1 MLAAVSEIAYDR
13 CGGLDCPLTQKIPL
27 LPAACLLTCLLC
39 VFLIL
44 PGCGFNPAPVSSRPQ
59 PPSQRVTYHVVAPGE
74 TLFAIA
80 WRYEKDLI
88 ALASSNGLPHP
99 YLIAA
104 GQRLTLD
111 TSIRVPPNQASPKQ
125 VVIYPSKSGRP
136 TSATSDSRVIK
147 KSATIGKIKSVPKQA
162 PGGKPI
168 ASYPK
173 LPVGPVT
180 WRWPVKGSVSRYYD
194 TNKVFK
200 GINIQSLPGRAVS
213 AAANGVVVYAGNGLR
228 GYGNLVIIKHSDIY
242 LSAYAH
248 NRTLSVREGDGVK
261 AGTKIS
267 TVGGDVNNRG
277 RLYFEL
283 RKNGKPVDPMR
294 LLPRQ

>member
-1 MLAAVSEIAYDR
+1 MPVGVVGIAYDR
-13 CGGLDCPLTQKIPL
+13 PVGPRPLIPKNPH
-27 LPAACLLTCLLC
+27 LPAKYLFTVLLC
-39 VFLIL
+39 SFLIL
-44 PGCGFNPAPVSSRPQ
+44 SACAFNPAPVSGRPQ
-59 PPSQRVTYHVVAPGE
+59 PPSQRITHHIVAPGD

-80 WRYEKDLI
+80 WRYEKDLV
-88 ALASSNGLPHP
+88 ALARSNGLSHP
-99 YLIAA
+99 YRINA
-104 GQRLTLD
+104 GQRLSLD
-111 TSIRVPPNQASPKQ
+111 TSAPVSLNQTSPKKLTTKNSNYKRQ
-125 VVIYPSKSGRP
+125 TAGHSDSMGVAAKATTRNVTSAPKQSSGRKP
-136 TSATSDSRVIK
+136 QSLY
-147 KSATIGKIKSVPKQA
+147 GKV
-162 PGGKPI
+162 
-168 ASYPK
+168 
-173 LPVGPVT
+173 PVGPVT
-180 WRWPVKGSVSRYYD
+180 WQWPVKGSVSRHYD

-213 AAANGVVVYAGNGLR
+213 AAADGVVVYAGSGLR

-261 AGTKIS
+261 AGAKIS
-267 TVGGDVNNRG
+267 TIGGDVNNRG

>member
-1 MLAAVSEIAYDR
+1 MGVSEIVYDR
-13 CGGLDCPLTQKIPL
+13 HWVLDRPLIKKILYTPADSLLIGLLWASLMST
-27 LPAACLLTCLLC
+27 
-39 VFLIL
+39 
-44 PGCGFNPAPVSSRPQ
+44 GCAFNPAPVSSRQQ
-59 PPSQRVTYHVVAPGE
+59 PPSQRITSHVVASGD

-80 WRYEKDLI
+80 WRYEKDLDM
-88 ALASSNGLPHP
+88 LARSNGLSYP
-99 YLIAA
+99 YRITV
-104 GQRLTLD
+104 GQRISLD
-111 TSIRVPPNQASPKQ
+111 TSILAPVHSASPKQ
-125 VVIYPSKSGRP
+125 VP
-136 TSATSDSRVIK
+136 TKASDTKPKTSTTSSSIENKKKLISRK
-147 KSATIGKIKSVPKQA
+147 AESVPKKTSR
-162 PGGKPI
+162 GKPKL
-168 ASYPK
+168 SYAR

-194 TNKVFK
+194 TNKIFK
-200 GINIQSLPGRAVS
+200 GINIQSLPGRAVN
-213 AAANGVVVYAGNGLR
+213 AAADGVVVYAGSGLR

-248 NRTLSVREGDGVK
+248 NRALSVQEGDGVK